1 MTKRK
6 YFYEFTEYRQ
16 YKCCLCGRTMHKPT
30 PHICNRQYRKHNLKF
45 TKEGMNNKTKRL
57 LNALL
62 EYVNSDE
69 KYVLKGG
76 LSISTTT
83 ADVFGASYI
92 KEINIKLRYIDEEE
106 LKAYRDEKGT
116 TKEG

>member
-1 MTKRK
+1 
-6 YFYEFTEYRQ
+6 
-16 YKCCLCGRTMHKPT
+16 
-30 PHICNRQYRKHNLKF
+30 
-45 TKEGMNNKTKRL
+45 MNNKTKKL

-83 ADVFGASYI
+83 ADVFGAPYI
-92 KEINIKLRYIDEEE
+92 KELNIKLRYVDEEE
-106 LKAYRDEKGT
+106 LKAYRNEK
-116 TKEG
+116 